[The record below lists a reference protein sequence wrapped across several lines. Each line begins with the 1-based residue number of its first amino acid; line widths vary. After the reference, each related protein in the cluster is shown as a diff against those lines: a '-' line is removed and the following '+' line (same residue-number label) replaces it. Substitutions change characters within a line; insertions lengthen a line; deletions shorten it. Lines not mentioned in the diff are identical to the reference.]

1 MMTNKGIIEAVPGL
15 RSIHPDAK
23 MSHEAAI
30 GRIDSG
36 EVNYLQSKGLD
47 EMQAVALIVRGF
59 LDIGV
64 ETEGLDPELER
75 TIQEIS
81 ELSGH
86 GED

>member
-1 MMTNKGIIEAVPGL
+1 
-15 RSIHPDAK
+15 
-23 MSHEAAI
+23 
-30 GRIDSG
+30 
-36 EVNYLQSKGLD
+36 
-47 EMQAVALIVRGF
+47 MQAVALIVRGF